1 MIKEALKTKLGSAL
15 AITAVVVSVG
25 GIATVSAAQ
34 PSGSSPAAA
43 TTGYGKD
50 QCKNG
55 GWKNFKNPDGSQ
67 MFKNQGQ
74 CVAFFASGG
83 KNNGNSNSS
92 SNQNHTTQNTD
103 IRQNVTSGNADNGA
117 ASGNV
122 SAASNVSVSSA
133 TNSST
138 SN

>member
-1 MIKEALKTKLGSAL
+1 MIKKVLQTKLGSAL
-15 AITAVVVSVG
+15 AVAAAVVSIGTV
-25 GIATVSAAQ
+25 ATVSAAHQ
-34 PSGSSPAAA
+34 PPGTGSLA
-43 TTGYGKD
+43 GYTKD

-55 GWKNFKNPDGSQ
+55 GWRNFKNPDGSM

-83 KNNGNSNSS
+83 KGGNS
-92 SNQNHTTQNTD
+92 SNNTNNTTQNITTN
-103 IRQNVTSGNADNGA
+103 QNVTSGPADNGA

-122 SAASNVSVSSA
+122 SASNTNNVSA
-133 TNSST
+133 TTTSST